1 MDKAQTESKKDEFR
15 DRLGI
20 VSKEGKRKWV
30 YPKKPKG
37 KFYLYR
43 TILSFFLLAFLI
55 GAPFVKYHNEPVFL
69 FNVIDRKFIL
79 FGSAFGPHDF
89 FLMLVAML
97 VLVVSIV
104 LFTVVYGR
112 VFCGWICPQTIFMEM
127 VFRKIEYWIEGDSSK
142 QKALKIS
149 SWNKE
154 KIVKKS
160 AKQLIFFFISFL
172 ISNVFLSWIIGVDK
186 LFVIATDPPGEHLAG
201 LIAILAFSSAFYG
214 VFAWLR
220 EQACILICPYGRLQ
234 GVLLDQNSMVIAY
247 DYKRGEPRG
256 KIKKNLQEQ
265 TKGDCV
271 DCNLCVDVCPT
282 GIDIRNGTQLECIN
296 CTACIDA
303 CNAVMSK
310 INKPKGLIRYASAKA
325 IKDSFK
331 LSFFSARV
339 IGYTFVLIVLVT
351 ILLTLALTRSQI
363 DVSILRTPG
372 LISQQQPDNKISNL
386 YDIKITNKT
395 FATIPLELKLNEL
408 NGEIKIVSNQ
418 LFIKPQ
424 EILES
429 KFFVVLPKETLK
441 EIITP
446 LTINVYSNGKKV
458 DAIHTSFM
466 RQMDQ

>member
-1 MDKAQTESKKDEFR
+1 MDKAQTVYKKDEVR

-43 TILSFFLLAFLI
+43 TILSFFLLSFLI
-55 GAPFVKYHNEPVFL
+55 GTPFVKYHNEPLFL

-154 KIVKKS
+154 KIIKKS
-160 AKQLIFFFISFL
+160 AKQLIFFSISFL

-186 LFVIATDPPGEHLAG
+186 LFAIATDPPREHLAG

-234 GVLLDQNSMVIAY
+234 GVLLDQNSIVIAY

-256 KIKKNLQEQ
+256 KIKKNLKEQ

-325 IKDSFK
+325 IKNSFR
-331 LSFFSARV
+331 LSFLSARV
-339 IGYTFVLIVLVT
+339 IGYTLVLIVLVT

-395 FATIPLELKLNEL
+395 FANIPLELKLNEP

-418 LFIKPQ
+418 LLIKPQ

-441 EIITP
+441 EIVTP

-466 RQMDQ
+466 RQVDQ

>member
-1 MDKAQTESKKDEFR
+1 
-15 DRLGI
+15 
-20 VSKEGKRKWV
+20 
-30 YPKKPKG
+30 
-37 KFYLYR
+37 
-43 TILSFFLLAFLI
+43 
-55 GAPFVKYHNEPVFL
+55 
-69 FNVIDRKFIL
+69 VIDRKFIL

-89 FLMLVAML
+89 FLLLVAML

-142 QKALKIS
+142 QKALKMS

-154 KIVKKS
+154 KIIKKF
-160 AKQLIFFFISFL
+160 AKQLIFFSISFL
-172 ISNVFLSWIIGVDK
+172 ISNIFLSWIIGVDK
-186 LFVIATDPPGEHLAG
+186 LFAIATDPPGEHLAG

-220 EQACILICPYGRLQ
+220 EQACILVCPYGRLQ
-234 GVLLDQNSMVIAY
+234 GVLLDQNSIVIAY

-256 KIKKNLQEQ
+256 KIKKSLQEQ

-303 CNAVMSK
+303 CNAVMFK

-325 IKDSFK
+325 IKDSSR
-331 LSFFSARV
+331 LRFFSARV
-339 IGYTFVLIVLVT
+339 IGYTFVLIVLVA

-372 LISQQQPDNKISNL
+372 LISQQQPDNKVSNL
-386 YDIKITNKT
+386 YVIKITNKT
-395 FATIPLELKLNEL
+395 FEAIPLELKLSEPNGETKK
-408 NGEIKIVSNQ
+408 GEIKIVSNQ
-418 LFIKPQ
+418 LLVKPQ

-441 EIITP
+441 GIITP

-466 RQMDQ
+466 RQVDQ